1 MANAVVNI
9 KELKFRRLILDTH
22 TPHTH
27 SPAISTAGIKAFLKI
42 IGIISFVRPNL
53 QRYN

>member
-22 TPHTH
+22 THHTH
-27 SPAISTAGIKAFLKI
+27 TVLPFL
-42 IGIISFVRPNL
+42 L
-53 QRYN
+53 QV